1 MFSVSLTPAEV
12 TRLEC
17 PRQDQS
23 VLGRGHGLGLAEPL
37 GPCWE
42 GVIGTLAHG
51 GHSSPFQDGF
61 PGPLGP
67 WEKDFP
73 PRFRGVLSP
82 GVLVTTS
89 TLCWLHHVLVLAP
102 PRGWVQVREVSP
114 SCAETSGV
122 ELI

>member
-23 VLGRGHGLGLAEPL
+23 LLGRGHGLGLAEPL
-37 GPCWE
+37 GPRWE

-51 GHSSPFQDGF
+51 DHSSPFQDGF

-67 WEKDFP
+67 QEKDFP
-73 PRFRGVLSP
+73 PRFHGVLSP
-82 GVLVTTS
+82 GVL
-89 TLCWLHHVLVLAP
+89 AP
-102 PRGWVQVREVSP
+102 PRAGFG
-114 SCAETSGV
+114 TSKGSGAGEGGV
-122 ELI
+122 PELCRDFRG